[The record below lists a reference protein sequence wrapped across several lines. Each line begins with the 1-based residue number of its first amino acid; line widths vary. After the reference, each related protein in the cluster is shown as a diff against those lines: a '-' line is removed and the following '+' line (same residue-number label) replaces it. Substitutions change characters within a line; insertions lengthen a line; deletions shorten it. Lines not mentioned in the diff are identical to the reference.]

1 MHSVVL
7 SLFTLL
13 QMGYIHCMHRLAVF
27 YAIHAVT
34 ISRRTNLA
42 YAPNVILGKTVHVL
56 IVHDLHTAVH
66 NLANPLTTAAQFA
79 AIMI

>member
-1 MHSVVL
+1 
-7 SLFTLL
+7 
-13 QMGYIHCMHRLAVF
+13 MGYIHCMHHLAAF

-34 ISRRTNLA
+34 ISQRTNLA